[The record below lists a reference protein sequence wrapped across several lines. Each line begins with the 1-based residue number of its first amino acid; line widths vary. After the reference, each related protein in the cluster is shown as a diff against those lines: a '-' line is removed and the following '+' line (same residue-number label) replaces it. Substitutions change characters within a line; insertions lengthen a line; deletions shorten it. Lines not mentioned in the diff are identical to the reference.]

1 MLRIRPLTAADIPL
15 GLRLTSQAG
24 WNQTAA
30 DWRRCLDLEPEGCFA
45 AEMDGVFAGTTTTC
59 TFGSVAWIALVL
71 VDAAVRRRGIGGALV
86 KHALAW
92 LETRGVRSI
101 WLDATPLGQPVY
113 ERLGF
118 EPEFALCRFHGRP
131 SAVQPH
137 FDLAQHVD
145 PASLDARHAA
155 ACSLLDRSIM
165 GTDRTKLLV
174 RLFADCPQHAH
185 VVLHGGEVRGFIA
198 ARHGAQAVQV
208 GPCLGDRQ
216 AGPAL
221 LAGAWRALAG
231 RMVFTDIPE
240 ANREAAQ
247 LAESAGLTVQRQLLR
262 MRQGDRLACDLA
274 GLWASS
280 GPEKG

>member
-1 MLRIRPLTAADIPL
+1 MLQIRPLTAADIPY
-15 GLRLTSQAG
+15 GLQLTSQAG

-45 AEMDGVFAGTTTTC
+45 AELDGAVVGTTTTC

-86 KHALAW
+86 SHALAW
-92 LETRGVRSI
+92 LEARGVRSI

-118 EPEFALCRFHGRP
+118 EPEFTLCRFHGKPNAARP
-131 SAVQPH
+131 R
-137 FDLAQHVD
+137 VD
-145 PASLDARHAA
+145 ALPLDAGHVP
-155 ACSLLDRSIM
+155 ACALLDQSIIE
-165 GTDRTKLLV
+165 TDRSRLLV
-174 RLFADCPQHAH
+174 RLFSDCPQHAH
-185 VVLHGGEVRGFIA
+185 VALRDGEIRGFIA
-198 ARHGAQAVQV
+198 ARQGAHAVQV
-208 GPCLGDRQ
+208 GPCLGDGQ

-221 LAGAWRALAG
+221 LTGAWQALAG
-231 RMVFTDIPE
+231 QRVFTDIPVP
-240 ANREAAQ
+240 NREAAE

-262 MRQGDRLACDLA
+262 MRRGDRLRYDLA